1 MNFKKVLLT
10 SITTA
15 FFSVAPLPKVEIPL
29 IMVSIEGLKLA
40 SIVTIRTIEKKKNEE
55 ESSFKPE
62 VTVLVPTH
70 NEEVGIEHTI
80 NSILK
85 SIDVVPPKIII
96 IDDGSTDK
104 TLEVINQKF
113 GNNPRIQLISKENS
127 GKSKSLN
134 LGLENVQTDLYI
146 SIDGDTIFLPN
157 TIANLVKHFEDPS
170 VNGVAGNVQIGNEF
184 FLSEHKT
191 GFNWLTTSQ
200 RLEYITGKNFDKTV
214 MSYFGAY
221 DCIPGAIG
229 CYRTKDVRMI
239 GGYNSDCM
247 GEDTLLTYELLK
259 MGKVKYEPNAVCYT
273 EAPENSTELIKQRF
287 RWTFGMFEVL
297 KLNMNL
303 IINPINHPVSYYIAP
318 SLLLSVIGSCSMLA
332 NLVFVVLGFLV
343 NKSNLVNF
351 ILGVSV
357 NPISGLLFL
366 LFIIN
371 HILPI
376 CDSKSNHSRVLLL
389 FIPIKIVVISAI
401 CTISFA
407 KALTAFSTGQKPKW
421 GILKRTGNIRF
432 LN

>member
-1 MNFKKVLLT
+1 MKFKKVLLT

-15 FFSVAPLPKVEIPL
+15 FFSIVPLPKIDVSL
-29 IMVSIEGLKLA
+29 CLASIEGLKLA
-40 SIVTIRTIEKKKNEE
+40 SIVTIKAIEKKKLKEQT
-55 ESSFKPE
+55 SFKTE

-70 NEEVGIEHTI
+70 NEEVGIENTI
-80 NSILK
+80 NSILN
-85 SIDVVPPKIII
+85 SIDIVPPKIII

-104 TLEVINQKF
+104 TFEIVNQKF
-113 GNNPRIQLISKENS
+113 GNNSRIQIISKPNS
-127 GKSKSLN
+127 GKSNSLN
-134 LGLENVQTDLYI
+134 VGLKNVKTKLYI
-146 SIDGDTIFLPN
+146 SIDGDSIFLPN
-157 TIANLVKHFEDPS
+157 TISNLIKHFEDPTI
-170 VNGVAGNVQIGNEF
+170 NGVAGNVQIGNEF
-184 FLSEHKT
+184 FLSDHKT
-191 GFNWLTTSQ
+191 SFNWLTTSQ

-214 MSYFGAY
+214 MSNFGVY

-229 CYRTKDVRMI
+229 CYRTNDVRII
-239 GGYNSDCM
+239 GGYNTDCM

-318 SLLLSVIGSCSMLA
+318 SLLLSIIGSCGILA
-332 NLVFVVLGFLV
+332 NLVYLVLEFLV
-343 NKSNLVNF
+343 NKTSMINF
-351 ILGVSV
+351 ILGISV

-371 HILPI
+371 HLLPF
-376 CDSKSNHSRVLLL
+376 CDSKTSHSKILLL
-389 FIPIKIVVISAI
+389 FIPIKIVIMSTI
-401 CTISFA
+401 YSISFA

-432 LN
+432 IN